1 MVMCDMI
8 SRHGNGLKPP
18 SYHDLRIKL
27 LNLEVKLTHEALEEY
42 RKEWRNICCIIMTD
56 GWTDPKR
63 RKFLNFLVNSL
74 KGIVF
79 FNSVD
84 ASNICK
90 TIDKIFEMIDV
101 VVEEVGEDNVVQVVI
116 DNAENYKVVG
126 EMLMRKRNK
135 LYWTPC
141 IAHCLDLMLED
152 LEKKI
157 SIHEETIPKGKKI
170 ITFIYS
176 RTSLISI
183 LHHHTKN
190 KDLVVSG
197 ATRFFT
203 TYLTLGCLYENK
215 KAFIRMFTSK
225 EWKSS
230 KCAKLRDGKT
240 IEDVGLDKK
249 NWKNVVLCLR
259 SATPL
264 IKVLRLVD
272 SDQKPTM
279 KINL

>member
-157 SIHEETIPKGKKI
+157 SIHEETIPKG
-170 ITFIYS
+170 
-176 RTSLISI
+176 
-183 LHHHTKN
+183 
-190 KDLVVSG
+190 
-197 ATRFFT
+197 
-203 TYLTLGCLYENK
+203 CLYENK